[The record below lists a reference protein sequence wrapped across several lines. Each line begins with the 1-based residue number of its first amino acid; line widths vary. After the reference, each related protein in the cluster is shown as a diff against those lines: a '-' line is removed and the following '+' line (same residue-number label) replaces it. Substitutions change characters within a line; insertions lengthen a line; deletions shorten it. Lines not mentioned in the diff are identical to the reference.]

1 MFFPYYTFSISGLPK
16 NPVGKNISTTTKTV
30 KAAISLYSIEIYPD
44 QKTSIKPISKPP
56 NIAPG
61 IEPMPPSTAAVN
73 ALIPAK
79 KPI

>member
-1 MFFPYYTFSISGLPK
+1 M
-16 NPVGKNISTTTKTV
+16 

-44 QKTSIKPISKPP
+44 QKVSINPISKPPP

-61 IEPMPPSTAAVN
+61 IDPIPPNTAAVN

-79 KPI
+79 NQCKNQLHRNT